1 MLEVNASSD
10 RTGAHLLRLV
20 GEATQS
26 RRLAHLAHQA
36 QAQAQASQKGPAK
49 AQVRHPAVTWKVYNG
64 RGSVLILMVLVR

>member
-26 RRLAHLAHQA
+26 RRLAHLAHKA
-36 QAQAQASQKGPAK
+36 QAQTNQKGPAK
-49 AQVRHPAVTWKVYNG
+49 AQVRQE
-64 RGSVLILMVLVR
+64 MVAWSISRRQV